1 MSKSIKENF
10 EDLTSTA
17 QDYIASSIA
26 FYRLDFFKKS
36 MRVAIDSSHKLIL
49 AFFLL
54 IGLLFLSIAMS
65 VFLGDILGSLS
76 LGYIIVGLFYI
87 FVTILCAA
95 FLKPVLRKIILK
107 RASISYY
114 FDDGEVPVSQVRNSE
129 KSTPTT
135 IQNKELEDLH

>member
-1 MSKSIKENF
+1 
-10 EDLTSTA
+10 
-17 QDYIASSIA
+17 
-26 FYRLDFFKKS
+26 